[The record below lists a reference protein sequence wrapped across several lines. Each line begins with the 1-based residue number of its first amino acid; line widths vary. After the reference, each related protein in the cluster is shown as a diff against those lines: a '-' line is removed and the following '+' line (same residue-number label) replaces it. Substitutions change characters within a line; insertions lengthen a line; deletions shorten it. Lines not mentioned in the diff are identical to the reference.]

1 MAEDWRL
8 GLIVLATTPVSM
20 LLSVLIS
27 NASEKYYHSMFQE
40 GAQLYSIVE
49 EGYTNFS
56 TTKAYNLEQA
66 MEEKHHGVNQRQ
78 RKVQA
83 RAAFISGLVQPVMVL
98 TNALTYIAVNLL
110 G

>member
-56 TTKAYNLEQA
+56 TTKA
-66 MEEKHHGVNQRQ
+66 
-78 RKVQA
+78 
-83 RAAFISGLVQPVMVL
+83 
-98 TNALTYIAVNLL
+98 
-110 G
+110 